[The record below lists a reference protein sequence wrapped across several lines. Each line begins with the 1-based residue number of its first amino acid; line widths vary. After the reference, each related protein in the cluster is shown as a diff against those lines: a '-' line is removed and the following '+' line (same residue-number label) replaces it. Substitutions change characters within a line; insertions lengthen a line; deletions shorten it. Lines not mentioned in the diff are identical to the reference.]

1 MGASSPQ
8 KLSKGKQQQT
18 NQYQNLRVDF
28 DIELFTLA
36 FFLFVRGFLS
46 LFVQPLF
53 FFSLLCPS
61 RATFLACK
69 MGSLSAHSAARVHCF

>member
-1 MGASSPQ
+1 MCSNLLNFCYFIYFTMGASSPQ

-36 FFLFVRGFLS
+36 FPLFVRGFLS

-53 FFSLLCPS
+53 FFSLLC
-61 RATFLACK
+61 
-69 MGSLSAHSAARVHCF
+69 